1 VPNNMDKPILPITV
15 PPEFRIIA
23 HRGASAYAPE
33 NSLAAFR
40 LAEKM
45 GATEIEFDLQ
55 FSKDSQIMVC
65 HDRVLDRY
73 GYPGR
78 RLADLTCEDLRKL
91 DMGSWF
97 SPFHFGGE
105 RMMTFNE
112 LLAEFGKNFT
122 HHAEIKEPAP
132 GLAEMVLETLT
143 AHGVQD
149 RTIVTSFH
157 FDALVEV
164 KVLAPGQ
171 RVGWLVREGGLNT
184 ENIERAADANFHQLC
199 PMATDTSKDMVQA
212 AQARLAEVRTH
223 SVKGVA
229 TMIQAIEAGCTG
241 MTINWPDWLVHE
253 KTQTNHNT
261 DEVGR

>member
-1 VPNNMDKPILPITV
+1 MDKPILPITV
-15 PPEFRIIA
+15 SSGFRIIA

-73 GYPGR
+73 GYPGH
-78 RLADLTCEDLRKL
+78 RLADLTGQDLKKL
-91 DMGSWF
+91 DIGSWF

-105 RMMTFNE
+105 RMITFNE
-112 LLAEFGKNFT
+112 LLAEFSKKFT
-122 HHAEIKEPAP
+122 YHAEIKEPAP
-132 GLAEMVLETLT
+132 GLTELVLDTLA
-143 AHGVQD
+143 AHGSQD
-149 RTIVTSFH
+149 QTIVTSFH

-171 RVGWLVREGGLNT
+171 RVGWLVREGGLND
-184 ENIERAADANFHQLC
+184 ENIERAADAGFHQLC
-199 PMATDTSKDMVQA
+199 PMATETNEDMVQA
-212 AQARLAEVRTH
+212 AQARLAEVRAH

-241 MTINWPDWLVHE
+241 MTINWPDWLVHD
-253 KTQTNHNT
+253 KTQTNHNIN
-261 DEVGR
+261 GAGQ